1 MLPGRHQT
9 SRQVN
14 VSNSVTA
21 YPPTIRPGGAFFL
34 LNELVFFSAPREIVR
49 SRKGAIASPCNG
61 EELLDESGT
70 SFQPCKGN

>member
-34 LNELVFFSAPREIVR
+34 LNELGVFLCT
-49 SRKGAIASPCNG
+49 KGDSQKQEGSNCIA
-61 EELLDESGT
+61 L
-70 SFQPCKGN
+70 